1 MKFGGSQLAS
11 VQGNTITGDTVD
23 VTAGWNLIGSI
34 GTPIAASNLTS
45 SPPGLTTSPFFG
57 YSGGSYSVSDS
68 IQPGRAYWVK
78 TNSAGS
84 FVLSSSNSAGRTG
97 RIRIV
102 FTHEQ
107 PPPPPA
113 GAGQV
118 PQEFSL
124 EQNYPNPFNPV
135 THFRFRVGQFPNGG
149 GGFVSLK
156 VYDILGRDVATLLSE
171 VKQPGVYQVTWDA
184 RNLPSGIYT
193 SRLIAGAFSE
203 VKKVLLIR

>member
-1 MKFGGSQLAS
+1 M
-11 VQGNTITGDTVD
+11 
-23 VTAGWNLIGSI
+23 
-34 GTPIAASNLTS
+34 
-45 SPPGLTTSPFFG
+45 
-57 YSGGSYSVSDS
+57 
-68 IQPGRAYWVK
+68 
-78 TNSAGS
+78 
-84 FVLSSSNSAGRTG
+84 
-97 RIRIV
+97 
-102 FTHEQ
+102 
-107 PPPPPA
+107 
-113 GAGQV
+113 

-135 THFRFRVGQFPNGG
+135 THFRFQVGEFPNGG